1 MRVAFAKLCVSVP
14 LVGTSRLRKNDRRT
28 YGEAIGVIW
37 LQTSCQ
43 PVGIFANTRLLWN
56 WPAVAF
62 PLYFS
67 LIVAP
72 IRRDRYI
79 AVNPKSWPRRRPD
92 SASIDGTTKQMRRG
106 PNLTA

>member
-1 MRVAFAKLCVSVP
+1 MP
-14 LVGTSRLRKNDRRT
+14 LAGICRLRKNDRRT
-28 YGEAIGVIW
+28 YGEVIGSNLVEDQ
-37 LQTSCQ
+37 L
-43 PVGIFANTRLLWN
+43 PAGRHFANMRLLWN

-79 AVNPKSWPRRRPD
+79 AVN
-92 SASIDGTTKQMRRG
+92 
-106 PNLTA
+106 